1 MFEVWFNCENIIFLL
16 YTVIFFFVGR
26 FHYRDPDTNMG
37 LVISPMV
44 KYKYKDGTS
53 IKLCVHPDYIGAD
66 FNKPV
71 TFTCD
76 GML

>member
-1 MFEVWFNCENIIFLL
+1 MFEVLFRCDKVFFLL
-16 YTVIFFFVGR
+16 YTLCFVGR

-44 KYKYKDGTS
+44 KYKYKEGTS
-53 IKLCVHPDYIGAD
+53 IKLCVHPDYVGAD

-76 GML
+76 GKYLD